1 MFGDMFEEEEDSGF
15 VCENKVGNGRK
26 SRKKDNEPPAHRA
39 ACNLSGIKN
48 QGGTCYLN
56 SLLQTLLYTPEFR
69 ESLFALGPEE
79 LGDLSDK
86 DKPESKVRVIPLELQ
101 RLFAQLLLAD
111 QLAASTSDLTDSFG
125 WTSNEET
132 SQHDVQEL
140 NRILFSAL
148 ESSLVGTSGH
158 DLINRLYH
166 GIVVNKIFCEECG
179 NISERQEDFLDLTV
193 AVKDVSGLEEALYTL
208 YVEEE
213 HFDNDNLYQCGRC
226 EKLVKAIKSAK
237 IRHLPTFLT
246 ISLLRFNFD
255 FAKCERYKET
265 GCYTFPVR
273 LDMRPFC
280 EQDNLA
286 DTEYELFS
294 VIIHKGGCYGG
305 HYHAYIKDIDQLG
318 TWFPVDEEK
327 TVINSTK
334 DPIKEANQLELG
346 DPLEI
351 LRAILVQIGPD
362 GILVD
367 QLGQKLLEKVGVAW
381 NKKYRKQFGSIRKF
395 LERHPDVFLLKANG
409 TRVALKLADHGYPGQ
424 QLHKSN
430 KVRKA
435 QTGNTT
441 AISEH
446 GIDARR
452 TQSIT
457 NEEHWFDFDDSQV
470 RPIREKDIEKQ
481 FQGKECA
488 YMLFYRKSQLQRPE
502 QARGNSKYKVPANLK
517 EEMASL
523 DAGLQKQR
531 AEFDSA
537 TNNIEVHL
545 HWGPKY
551 KFENG
556 ALQPASSQRDSV
568 LTITIDRRKTIGDLM
583 QTVFQQLEFWNG
595 DMVITLA
602 KQLPAGLHLYETFKE
617 DHISLYSLGITD
629 GTTLFVWNGNKVGG
643 VKIQTGEEFE
653 PLLLKI
659 LYPRTR
665 RKSEIE
671 TIQYNETQKVFTRNT
686 LLSSVREALALS
698 TGISPEELTLF
709 YRRLENEMSSNWVA
723 YASEDAHKTLAELKL
738 KDGDSVLATDQKSC
752 DLSVPCPNDILV
764 NVAPQTDRSWLQ
776 IKNYCGEG
784 LSQSAGAVVTVAVTM
799 EMLISEIKSNAI
811 EKLEE
816 SSGKENEIC
825 LRPIDRVGKLL
836 PPVYENLAV
845 KDAGLKTGSTL
856 ALFPGCTPTD
866 TQLFLYF
873 TIGDRIHLN
882 SEMEIVVERSVS
894 VRECLKLMLEKAG
907 LSGENWHLRKT
918 DWCYDAGEVLKDEEA
933 TVADMKI
940 TNGDTLVLMEG
951 RLPPKG
957 FLMLPVWFYQS
968 TLNSVNSGYIQE
980 KQKSIEDRL
989 CSLSI
994 LSSATDFSLQQNM
1007 DTDLEFVGNIEI
1019 SGDASLEDLKT
1030 QVLTLPLLQGLSVP
1044 SVKFLRVW
1052 LLENKCPVKILRNQQ
1067 QQLSKFK
1074 LGSSAEIGIQ
1084 LLQAEEQLAPT
1095 ELLLQLRM
1103 GVPGERAYY
1112 PAEEIVWDVSKE
1124 STTRALRQ
1132 RISQHYS
1139 LVPEHIEI
1147 AKQLTD
1153 QFEWMPITTWSQQV
1167 SKKKKKKKLQSAQG
1181 APYYLKDGDIIGVK
1195 NLLIDNNKD
1204 FSTIADDIGKEKLRL
1219 EDSNKNKR
1227 EQATVHQ
1234 SGDSTEASEKQV
1246 VRGRTRRPEVALS
1259 ISVADFR

>member
-15 VCENKVGNGRK
+15 VCENKVGNGGK
-26 SRKKDNEPPAHRA
+26 SRKKDTEPPAHRA

-79 LGDLSDK
+79 LGDLSEK

-166 GIVVNKIFCEECG
+166 GIVVNKIFCKECS

-193 AVKDVSGLEEALYTL
+193 AVKDVSGLEESLYAL

-226 EKLVKAIKSAK
+226 EKLVKATKSAK

-265 GCYTFPVR
+265 GCYSFPVR

-286 DTEYELFS
+286 GTEYELFS

-318 TWFPVDEEK
+318 TWFSLDEEK

-334 DPIKEANQLELG
+334 DPTKEANLLELG

-381 NKKYRKQFGSIRKF
+381 NKRYRKQCGSIRKF
-395 LERHPDVFLLKANG
+395 LERHPDVFLLKADG
-409 TRVALKLADHGYPGQ
+409 TRVALKQTDHGYLGQ
-424 QLHKSN
+424 QLHKS
-430 KVRKA
+430 KVKKA
-435 QTGNTT
+435 QTGNST
-441 AISEH
+441 ASGEH
-446 GIDARR
+446 GDD
-452 TQSIT
+452 TEGMQSIT
-457 NEEHWFDFDDSQV
+457 PTSEVHWFDFDDSQV
-470 RPIREKDIEKQ
+470 RPIHEKDIEKQ

-488 YMLFYRKSQLQRPE
+488 YMLFYRKSQLQRPL
-502 QARGNSKYKVPANLK
+502 QARGNSRYKVPANLL
-517 EEMASL
+517 EEIASL
-523 DAGLQKQR
+523 DASLQKQR

-537 TNNIEVHL
+537 ANNIEIHL
-545 HWGPKY
+545 HLGPKY

-556 ALQPASSQRDSV
+556 ALQPVSSQKDSV
-568 LTITIDRRKTIGDLM
+568 LTITIDRRKTVGDLM
-583 QTVFQQLEFWNG
+583 QTIFQLEFWKG
-595 DMVITLA
+595 DMVITVA
-602 KQLPAGLHLYETFKE
+602 KQLPAGLHLYETLKE
-617 DHISLYSLGITD
+617 DHISLHSLGITD
-629 GTTLFVWNGNKVGG
+629 GAILFVWNGNKVCG
-643 VKIQTGEEFE
+643 VKVQTGEEFE

-659 LYPRTR
+659 LYPRMR
-665 RKSEIE
+665 RKSETEI
-671 TIQYNETQKVFTRNT
+671 IQFNETQKVFTRNT
-686 LLSSVREALALS
+686 LLSSVREAVALS
-698 TGISPEELTLF
+698 TGISPEELTLC
-709 YRRLENEMSSNWVA
+709 YRKLENQMSSNWIVFDN
-723 YASEDAHKTLAELKL
+723 EDVHKTLAELRL
-738 KDGDSVLATDQKSC
+738 KDGDSMLATDQKYY
-752 DLSVPCPNDILV
+752 DLSVPCPNDTLV

-776 IKNYCGEG
+776 IKDYCGEG
-784 LSQSAGAVVTVAVTM
+784 LSQSARAVVTIPVTM
-799 EMLISEIKSNAI
+799 EMLVSEIKTNAV
-811 EKLEE
+811 EKLKLRSE
-816 SSGKENEIC
+816 KENETC

-836 PPVYENLAV
+836 PPVYENLTV
-845 KDAGLKTGSTL
+845 KDAGFKTGSTL

-873 TIGDRIHLN
+873 AIGDRLHL
-882 SEMEIVVERSVS
+882 SPEMEIVIEQSIS

-907 LSGENWHLRKT
+907 LSGECWHLRKT
-918 DWCYDAGEVLKDEEA
+918 DWCCDAGEVLKDEEA
-933 TVADMKI
+933 TLADMKI
-940 TNGDTLVLMEG
+940 TNGEALVIMEG

-957 FLMLPVWFYQS
+957 FLMLPVWFYHS
-968 TLNSVNSGYIQE
+968 ALNSVNTGSFQE
-980 KQKSIEDRL
+980 KQKSIEDGL

-994 LSSATDFSLQQNM
+994 LSTARDFSLQQYM
-1007 DTDLEFVGNIEI
+1007 DTDLEFMGNIEI

-1030 QVLTLPLLQGLSVP
+1030 QVLTLPLLQGLPVP

-1052 LLENKCPVKILRNQQ
+1052 LLENKCPAKILRNQQ

-1084 LLQAEEQLAPT
+1084 LLQAEEHLAST
-1095 ELLLQLRM
+1095 ELLLRLRM
-1103 GVPGERAYY
+1103 AVPGERTYY
-1112 PAEEIVWDVSKE
+1112 PVEEIVWDISKE
-1124 STTRALRQ
+1124 STARSLRQ

-1139 LVPEHIEI
+1139 LAPEHIEI
-1147 AKQLTD
+1147 AKQFTD

-1167 SKKKKKKKLQSAQG
+1167 SKKKKKKKLQSLQG
-1181 APYYLKDGDIIGVK
+1181 APYYLKDGDVIGVK

-1204 FSTIADDIGKEKLRL
+1204 FSTVTDDIGKEKLRL
-1219 EDSNKNKR
+1219 EGSNKNKR
-1227 EQATVHQ
+1227 QQATAHQ
-1234 SGDSTEASEKQV
+1234 SGESTENSERQV